1 MTPTSGIFEI
11 TLEYQYGDPEEKA
24 DHVPQVAFLSEVL
37 FPLLLF

>member
-1 MTPTSGIFEI
+1 MTLTSETFEM
-11 TLEYQYGDPEEKA
+11 TFEYQYGDPEEKA